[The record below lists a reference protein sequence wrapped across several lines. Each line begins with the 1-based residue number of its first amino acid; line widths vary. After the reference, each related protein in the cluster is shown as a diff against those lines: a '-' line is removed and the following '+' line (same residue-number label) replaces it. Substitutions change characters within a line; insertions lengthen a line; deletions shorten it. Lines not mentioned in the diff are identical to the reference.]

1 MLWDFFWRF
10 LFSKRAGSIVRKIS
24 WLSFAALTVS
34 VAALVVVMSVMKAL
48 NTNIRNRLLA
58 VEPHLVLEIT
68 DNREFKTTVAQ
79 IEERQVLRP
88 EWRVFPF
95 EVQDVILR
103 SVEGRFRGAVARGLT
118 PESLEWILGEIRR
131 AQRLEK
137 RDEGPSAAPEVSVQ
151 GTVLGERG
159 ALEAGE
165 IMVGLDLAHSLGI
178 FEGDSLTV
186 VAPEGLLLP
195 SGETPKFERVIVKNI
210 LSTNLQ
216 DFDGEGLFYLQN
228 LTLAGFQSSAS
239 LRRGFEIWTKDS
251 SSAIDLKD
259 DLIRRLEGLPVKV
272 QTWQDRNAA
281 LFLSLKLEK
290 LVIGLFLSIAS
301 LVAGFSLLTVLGLLI
316 SQKTRE
322 IGLLQAIGLSRR
334 EVFFLFQGLGVR
346 LTGIGLFCGCFI
358 GLAIAFYME
367 LYPLRVLPDIYYDST
382 VPAEVDLP
390 FVFMI
395 VVVGYLLSYFGGLM
409 LTRPLAKFQPTE
421 LLRMKK

>member
-24 WLSFAALTVS
+24 WLSFLALTVS
-34 VAALVVVMSVMKAL
+34 VASLVIVMSVMKAL

-58 VEPHLVLEIT
+58 VEPHLVIEIT
-68 DNREFKTTVAQ
+68 DNSKFKETVAQ
-79 IEERQVLRP
+79 IEERQVLNP
-88 EWRVFPF
+88 AWRVFPF

-118 PESLEWILGEIRR
+118 PESLEWILNEIKR
-131 AQRLEK
+131 AQAIEK
-137 RDEGPSAAPEVSVQ
+137 RKDESVEAPEVNA
-151 GTVLGERG
+151 GGNILGERG
-159 ALEAGE
+159 PLEAGE
-165 IMVGLDLAHSLGI
+165 IMAGLDLAHSLGI

-195 SGETPKFERVIVKNI
+195 TGETPKFERVTVRSI

-228 LTLAGFQSSAS
+228 KTLPSFQSSAS
-239 LRRGFEIWTKDS
+239 LRRGYEIWTEDS
-251 SSAIDLKD
+251 QKAIQLKD
-259 DLIRRLEGLPVKV
+259 DLTRRLEGLPVKV

-322 IGLLQAIGLSRR
+322 IGLLQAIGLSRK
-334 EVFFLFQGLGVR
+334 EVFFLFQGLGIR
-346 LTGIGLFCGCFI
+346 LTGLGLFSGCFI
-358 GLAIAFYME
+358 GLVIAFYME
-367 LYPLRVLPDIYYDST
+367 LYPLRILPDIYYDST

-390 FVFMI
+390 FVLMI

-409 LTRPLAKFQPTE
+409 ITRPLAKFQPTE

>member
-1 MLWDFFWRF
+1 MIWDFFWRF

-48 NTNIRNRLLA
+48 NTNIRKRVLA
-58 VEPHLVLEIT
+58 VEPHLVIEMT
-68 DNREFKTTVAQ
+68 DNAQWKPTVAQ
-79 IEERQVLRP
+79 IQERQVLNP
-88 EWRVFPF
+88 QWRIYPF
-95 EVQDVILR
+95 EIQDVILR

-118 PESLEWILGEIRR
+118 PESLEFILGEIKK

-137 RDEGPSAAPEVSVQ
+137 RDHIEVAEVDAGGS
-151 GTVLGERG
+151 VLGERG
-159 ALEAGE
+159 ELEAGE
-165 IMVGLDLAHSLGI
+165 ILVGLDLAHSLGI

-195 SGETPKFERVIVKNI
+195 AGETPKFERVAVRNI

-216 DFDGEGLFYLQN
+216 DFDGEGLLYLQN
-228 LTLAGFQSSAS
+228 KTLPSFQGSAS
-239 LRRGFEIWTKDS
+239 LRRGFEIWTADS
-251 SSAIDLKD
+251 SDAVAIKE
-259 DLIRRLEGLPVKV
+259 DLIRRLAGLPVKV

-290 LVIGLFLSIAS
+290 LVIGLFLTIAS
-301 LVAGFSLLTVLGLLI
+301 LVAGFSLLTVMGLLI
-316 SQKTRE
+316 SQKKRE
-322 IGLLQAIGLSRR
+322 IGLLQAVGLSRR

-346 LTGIGLFCGCFI
+346 LTGVGLFFGCFI
-358 GLAIAFYME
+358 GLCLAYYMQF
-367 LYPLRVLPDIYYDST
+367 YPLRVLPDIYYDST

-390 FVFMI
+390 FVAVI
-395 VVVGYLLSYFGGLM
+395 VVVGYLLSYFGGVLV
-409 LTRPLAKFQPTE
+409 TRPLAKFQPTE

>member
-34 VAALVVVMSVMKAL
+34 VASLVIVMSVMKAL

-58 VEPHLVLEIT
+58 VEPHLVIELS
-68 DNREFKTTVAQ
+68 DNQNAAAVMAQ

-88 EWRVFPF
+88 EWRVYPF

-118 PESLEWILGEIRR
+118 TESLDWIMSEIRR
-131 AQRLEK
+131 ARLDEK
-137 RDEGPSAAPEVSVQ
+137 RVDLPTPAPEVSGQ
-151 GTVLGERG
+151 GTVLEERG
-159 ALEAGE
+159 ELEAGE

-195 SGETPKFERVIVKNI
+195 SGETPPFERVMVKSI

-216 DFDGEGLFYLQN
+216 DFDGEGLFYLQGK
-228 LTLAGFQSSAS
+228 TLASFRSSAS

-251 SSAIDLKD
+251 SDAEAQKD
-259 DLIRRLEGLPVKV
+259 ELVRRLEGLPVKV

-281 LFLSLKLEK
+281 LFLSLRLEK
-290 LVIGLFLSIAS
+290 LVIGLFLSIAA

-346 LTGIGLFCGCFI
+346 LTAVGLFCGCFI
-358 GLAIAFYME
+358 GLVISFYME

-390 FVFMI
+390 FVFFI
-395 VVVGYLLSYFGGLM
+395 VVVGYLLSYFGGVLI
-409 LTRPLAKFQPTE
+409 TRPLARFQPTE

>member
-34 VAALVVVMSVMKAL
+34 VASLVIVMAVMKAL

-58 VEPHLVLEIT
+58 VEPHLVIEIT
-68 DNREFKTTVAQ
+68 DNNEYKTAIAQ
-79 IEERQVLRP
+79 IEERQVLKP

-118 PESLEWILGEIRR
+118 PESLDWILSEIKR
-131 AQRLEK
+131 AQQNERRE
-137 RDEGPSAAPEVSVQ
+137 EGPVTAPEINPD

-165 IMVGLDLAHSLGI
+165 IMAGLDLAHSLGI

-186 VAPEGLLLP
+186 VAPEGLMLP
-195 SGETPKFERVIVKNI
+195 AGETPKFERVIVKKI

-228 LTLAGFQSSAS
+228 KTLPSFQSSAS
-239 LRRGFEIWTKDS
+239 LRRGYEIWTEDS
-251 SSAIDLKD
+251 AGAIELKE

-346 LTGIGLFCGCFI
+346 LTGLGLFCGSFI
-358 GLAIAFYME
+358 GLVIATYME
-367 LYPLRVLPDIYYDST
+367 LYPLKVLPDIYYDST

-390 FVFMI
+390 FVI
-395 VVVGYLLSYFGGLM
+395 VIVILGYLLSYFGGL
-409 LTRPLAKFQPTE
+409 LITRPLAKFQPTE